1 MKFLL
6 IPSILLLCYNGA
18 QSFQGLPNF
27 QLRNINNVKNIISS
41 NAVFTT
47 FTNSMNSEIMNEN
60 LIINQMTNLEYY
72 HQLNFVYLVLFVTS
86 LYVSYNYNQ
95 NIENKWENLEMFSKT
110 KKNTRMFL
118 IFFMILFTKN
128 IDNAI

>member
-1 MKFLL
+1 MILL
-6 IPSILLLCYNGA
+6 LPSILLLSSNGV
-18 QSFQGLPNF
+18 QGFPVFPGFPNF
-27 QLRNINNVKNIISS
+27 QLRNIKNIISS

-47 FTNSMNSEIMNEN
+47 FTNSMNSELMNEN

-95 NIENKWENLEMFSKT
+95 NIENKWENLEMFSRT
-110 KKNTRMFL
+110 QKNTRIVFNL
-118 IFFMILFTKN
+118 LYDSFYQKYG
-128 IDNAI
+128 